1 MVDQSPIPSFSASTV
16 PRQDAATLERLHTWI
31 KPTKYEGDGSELE
44 KHASSHLEG
53 TGQWLFDSPVFQ
65 QWHDGSEHG
74 ILWIRGVPG
83 AGKSVLAA
91 KLVRHLTLGKYP
103 VFHFF
108 FRHSIESN
116 HRPESALRDWIAQ
129 SLPSS
134 PALQLELKNLALE
147 HKDVAS
153 VDRLTVTDLWHLLKL
168 ALRSIPRAY
177 FVVDALDEMDQDV
190 FQDFLHLLDQLG
202 NSNSGRVKLIITSRP
217 IPLIERTVRN
227 IKVLDIRLNNDQ
239 VSPDILKYLR
249 HRVDGVFPT
258 LGNHEAIV
266 SKVLEKADGVFL
278 YAKLAM
284 DTLCEQ
290 EIASHQQMLDVID
303 KSLLNLSMMYGNL
316 IREHMD
322 RTGLPEGL
330 NILVL
335 QLVTHASRPLRL
347 LEISDGIKVIR
358 PEYTQDIAT
367 MKNIVRTSCGPL
379 LEVLPDETVRVV
391 HHSLTEYLLGL
402 NRSPSDK
409 DIPVFE
415 PAHTHNVVALLCLSY
430 LQAGCLDTPEYDRQK
445 QWKNPQ
451 ISPFMSYAATNWH
464 VHIAKSSAQGFPQD
478 EANEAIF
485 SLLMTPQNSKKLALL
500 LRSEAS
506 DDKLFWEELSSF
518 VNQEEGKALLIA
530 LHLDLSSFARYLADR
545 INMKTAGDI
554 GSSRLHPPLHKA
566 IIRGNLDMVR
576 LLISKGVSISH
587 YNTRGFTALH
597 EALRVESIS
606 YAIVKYLLDVGAD
619 PWQRERNSDENP
631 LDVTFEGKNHIID
644 DEDVQL
650 LASNPPIESA
660 FSYGDE
666 QVVGLFLAHI
676 KSEKAARYAF
686 LRVLTNSKRPEVMR
700 MIVNLGIMDL
710 NSPIFGDT
718 LLFTACIHLVPDAVK
733 LLLDA
738 GADPNFPRD
747 QIRINPIG
755 ITTEGGA
762 NVLHGLAAP
771 AKYGGVRREIPEDR
785 LDACFALVFAAGAN
799 VTQVD
804 DEGMTPLHRAMTPLA
819 AKLLLDAG
827 ADPFALDNNGL
838 TPLHVAY
845 SVDVAE
851 VLLAKTD
858 INTRRHNGRTVLLQ
872 TLYKEDYRMTPTDDR
887 SKLEMA
893 LNLLDL
899 GVDPRISDSD
909 GNGPLH
915 YLMKIGVEHKPDAT
929 RLLERL
935 VQAGVDI
942 NLRNNRGQTALH
954 TVNYRDYIWAGID
967 SFKPLLALPAVD
979 VNAADEN
986 GYTFLFNAVSLSG
999 NIIKHEFV
1007 DLMVQE
1013 GAHFNVTDIRGRTL
1027 LHVFLKHIR
1036 SDIGPDDEMLKLLVE
1051 KGADP
1056 MQTDREGNTLWHEAA
1071 RSFSG
1076 NRLVWPKVFHT
1087 ITTLGV
1093 DPKQRNNRGKTP
1105 LHVMCEHDQE
1115 ALRDW
1120 YPDPSKGNPTL
1131 FQYIV
1136 QQNHDGINEP
1146 DDDGIV
1152 PLHTLSTFSTD
1163 LTERLLDAGADAT
1176 LATREGLNV
1185 FHLASRG
1192 RQGNVIGV
1200 IIDWFKAKRNT
1211 EQLVAAVNAKDER
1224 GRGPLYYACAS
1235 GRYQSVEL
1243 LIKAGAVPVL
1253 ETYENSALQGLVE
1266 FEEELKN
1273 WRNGT
1278 DHPGAGAVHID
1289 GTARPARHWSERRR
1303 QSYHKDRIDD
1313 ILNLFINTA
1322 TSSNWQGIDHAIIAA
1337 ANRQHDYTVES
1348 LLRARMSLGLLAPPP
1363 SPPEVQACLQRR
1375 AKLLD
1380 STLTTRHAN
1389 HDFSSQVEF
1398 MIAERLYDAIP
1409 SYIQDYSPKPKSA
1422 YFYKVLLE
1430 LSIGGYASLL
1440 DELLTP
1446 EVSSDL
1452 EKNTES
1458 MEEGRVKEES
1468 QDLSSLLAAA
1478 CMSKQPNLQVIK
1490 LLMQKGA
1497 KADKIV
1503 VGPGH
1508 STTALH
1514 VLVENRQHRWWQTEQ
1529 ALPYILERGVDLE
1542 VRINGGSTPL
1552 SLSLEHQERPS
1563 WRVLATEMLLQAGAN
1578 PSSVDEKGKS
1588 CLAHAVGHDSAFQ
1601 LLLRYG
1607 ADLDPSTLA
1616 SAILAK
1622 DVKTIEMMLAS
1633 GADPN
1638 SRKVGSEQSH
1648 GETGFYPL
1656 DLLITSKGCDDQDA
1670 VCLRIIDLLFQHG
1683 ADPNG
1688 RYSKTSVAHRV
1699 LARCEASG
1707 DFPRAKRNHYVHAII
1722 EHPRL
1727 DINLQDAAGVPLLH
1741 VAYKAGDMKSTKVL
1755 IKRGADIRV
1764 RDGSGR
1770 NILHLSPDHKLQ
1782 GFDPHMQLQ
1791 LFDMLVTSA
1800 PELIH
1805 QVDKDGRTPL
1815 HCAIS
1820 RRASKEEIEL
1830 LISRGADVH
1839 AKDASGDT
1847 ALHLLFREEWTLTV
1861 NGEYV
1866 ILDERKVHVINHLV
1880 SKGLDVN
1887 VRNKAGET
1895 AVFSYLREGT
1905 LRVRTSQGEEV
1916 RDMEG
1921 ALRRQN
1927 FNMEDSI
1934 TLEKE
1939 QALWA
1944 LFYELGVDWTIF
1956 NNERQ
1961 SLMHIVAAKRV
1972 SDEDLK
1978 WTRLRTFEYLM
1989 GKGLDALAED
1999 INGQTALDIA
2009 AAVGAEDILAHFK
2022 AD

>member
-1 MVDQSPIPSFSASTV
+1 MVDQSSIPGFNASTV
-16 PRQDAATLERLHTWI
+16 PPQDAATLERLHTWI
-31 KPTKYEGDGSELE
+31 EPTEYR
-44 KHASSHLEG
+44 G
-53 TGQWLFDSPVFQ
+53 TSQWLFDSPVFQ
-65 QWHDGSEHG
+65 QWYGARDHG

-83 AGKSVLAA
+83 VGKSVLAA
-91 KLVRHLTLGKYP
+91 RLVRHLNAEQYP

-116 HRPESALRDWIAQ
+116 HRPEAALRDWIAQ

-153 VDRLTVTDLWHLLKL
+153 VDQLTVTDLWHLLNL
-168 ALRSIPRAY
+168 ALGSIPRAY

-190 FQDFLHLLDQLG
+190 IQDFLHLLDQLG
-202 NSNSGRVKLIITSRP
+202 NSNPGRVKLIITSRP
-217 IPLIERTVRN
+217 IPLVEKTVRN
-227 IKVLDIRLNNDQ
+227 IKVIDIRLNNDQ
-239 VSPDILKYLR
+239 VSPDIFKYLR
-249 HRVDGVFPT
+249 HRVDGVLPT

-266 SKVLEKADGVFL
+266 SKVLEKAGDVFL

-290 EIASHQQMLDVID
+290 EVTSHQQMLDVID
-303 KSLLNLSMMYGNL
+303 KAPLNLSMMYGNL
-316 IREHMD
+316 IREHME

-335 QLVTHASRPLRL
+335 QLVTYANRPLRL
-347 LEISDGIKVIR
+347 LEISDCIKVIR
-358 PEYTQDIAT
+358 PDYTQDIAT

-415 PAHTHNVVALLCLSY
+415 PAHTHNAVALLCLSY
-430 LQAGCLDTPEYDRQK
+430 LQAGCLDTLEYDRQK
-445 QWKNPQ
+445 QRKNPQ
-451 ISPFMSYAATNWH
+451 MSPFISYAATNWH
-464 VHIAKSSAQGFPQD
+464 VHIAKSSAQGFPQE
-478 EANEAIF
+478 EANEAIL

-500 LRSEAS
+500 LRSKAS
-506 DDKLFWEELSSF
+506 DDEQFWEELSSF

-530 LHLDLSSFARYLADR
+530 LHLDLSSFSRYLADR
-545 INMKTAGDI
+545 IDMKTAGNI
-554 GSSRLHPPLHKA
+554 GSSRLHPPLHSA
-566 IIRGNLDMVR
+566 SIRGNLDMVR

-587 YNTRGFTALH
+587 YNARGYTALH
-597 EALRVESIS
+597 EALRVKSIS

-631 LDVTFEGKNHIID
+631 LDVSIEGKNHKID

-666 QVVGLFLAHI
+666 QVAELFLPHI

-686 LRVLTNSKRPEVMR
+686 LRVLTNSKRPEIMR
-700 MIVNLGIMDL
+700 KIVDLGIMEL

-718 LLFTACIHLVPDAVK
+718 LLLTACTHLVPDAVK

-747 QIRINPIG
+747 EIRINPVG

-785 LDACFALVFAAGAN
+785 LEACFALVFAAGAN

-804 DEGMTPLHRAMTPLA
+804 DEGMTPLHKAMTPLA

-827 ADPFALDNNGL
+827 ADPFALDKNGL
-838 TPLHVAY
+838 TPLDVAY

-872 TLYKEDYRMTPTDDR
+872 TLYKEDYRITPTDDR

-899 GVDPRISDSD
+899 GVNPRISDSD

-915 YLMKIGVEHKPDAT
+915 YLTKIGVEHKPDAI

-935 VQAGVDI
+935 VQAGVDV

-954 TVNYRDYIWAGID
+954 TLNYRDYIWAGTD

-986 GYTFLFNAVSLSG
+986 GYTFLFNAISLSG

-1007 DLMVQE
+1007 DLMVQT
-1013 GAHFNVTDIRGRTL
+1013 GAYFNATDIRGRTL

-1036 SDIGPDDEMLKLLVE
+1036 SDVGPDDEMMKLLVE

-1056 MQTDREGNTLWHEAA
+1056 RQTDREGDTLWHEAA
-1071 RSFSG
+1071 RTFSG
-1076 NRLVWPKVFHT
+1076 RRLVWPKVFHT
-1087 ITTLGV
+1087 ITALGV
-1093 DPKQRNNRGKTP
+1093 DPRQRNNRGKTP

-1115 ALRDW
+1115 ALRDQFR
-1120 YPDPSKGNPTL
+1120 YPAEGNPTL

-1146 DDDGIV
+1146 DDEGIV

-1163 LTERLLDAGADAT
+1163 LTERLLEAGADAT

-1192 RQGNVIGV
+1192 RQSNVIGV
-1200 IIDWFKAKRNT
+1200 LIDWFKAKRNT
-1211 EQLVAAVNAKDER
+1211 EQLVNAVNAKDER

-1235 GRYQSVEL
+1235 GRYQSVDL

-1253 ETYENSALQGLVE
+1253 DTYENSALQGLVE

-1278 DHPGAGAVHID
+1278 DYPGAGATLVNEAPTIV
-1289 GTARPARHWSERRR
+1289 S
-1303 QSYHKDRIDD
+1303 QDRIDD

-1375 AKLLD
+1375 TKLLA
-1380 STLTTRHAN
+1380 STLETRHAD
-1389 HDFSSQVEF
+1389 HGFSSQVVF

-1409 SYIQDYSPKPKSA
+1409 SYIQDYSPKPESA
-1422 YFYKVLLE
+1422 YFYEVLLE
-1430 LSIGGYASLL
+1430 LSLGGHASLL
-1440 DELLTP
+1440 DDLLTP
-1446 EVSSDL
+1446 EVISDL
-1452 EKNTES
+1452 ERDTGS
-1458 MEEGRVKEES
+1458 MEEETANERR

-1478 CMSKQPNLQVIK
+1478 CMSKQPNLHVIK

-1503 VGPGH
+1503 VGSGH
-1508 STTALH
+1508 PTTALH
-1514 VLVENRQHRWWQTEQ
+1514 ILVENSQHRWWQTAQ
-1529 ALPYILERGVDLE
+1529 ALPYILERGVDFE
-1542 VRINGGSTPL
+1542 VRINGGLTPL
-1552 SLSLEHQERPS
+1552 RLSLEHLERPS
-1563 WRVLATEMLLQAGAN
+1563 WRVRATKMLLQAGAN
-1578 PSSVDEKGKS
+1578 PSSVDGKGKS
-1588 CLAHAVGHDSAFQ
+1588 CLAHAVGHDSVFQ
-1601 LLLRYG
+1601 LLLSHG
-1607 ADLDPSTLA
+1607 AVLDPTTMA
-1616 SAILAK
+1616 SAILAR
-1622 DVKTIEMMLAS
+1622 DVKTIEMMLES

-1638 SRKVGSEQSH
+1638 SRKVGFGPSH
-1648 GETGFYPL
+1648 RPSADMTDPYDETGLYPL
-1656 DLLITSKGCDDQDA
+1656 DLLVTSRGFDHQDETC
-1670 VCLRIIDLLFQHG
+1670 VRILDLLFQHG

-1688 RYSKTSVAHRV
+1688 RYPDTSIAHRV
-1699 LARCEASG
+1699 LGRKTSDSDYTPFKLDG
-1707 DFPRAKRNHYVHAII
+1707 LGLRRNYSVDMIL
-1722 EHPRL
+1722 EHPL
-1727 DINLQDAAGVPLLH
+1727 LEVNAQDAEGTLLLH
-1741 VAYKAGDMKSTKVL
+1741 VAYRFGDMKSTKRL
-1755 IKRGADIRV
+1755 MKRGAAIRA
-1764 RDGSGR
+1764 RDNWGR
-1770 NILHLSPDHKLQ
+1770 NILHQSPNYNYRD
-1782 GFDPHMQLQ
+1782 FDADLQLQ
-1791 LFDMLVTSA
+1791 LLEALITSA
-1800 PELIH
+1800 PELL
-1805 QVDKDGRTPL
+1805 QQADKDGRTPL

-1830 LISRGADVH
+1830 FISKGADVH
-1839 AKDASGDT
+1839 AKDTSGNT
-1847 ALHLLFREEWTLTV
+1847 ALHLLFKEEWNFTV
-1861 NGEYV
+1861 NGEYL
-1866 ILDERKVHVINHLV
+1866 ILDERKLQVINHLV

-1887 VRNKAGET
+1887 ARNKAGET
-1895 AVFSYLREGT
+1895 AVFNYFREGA
-1905 LRVRTSQGEEV
+1905 LRLRTSQGEEV
-1916 RDMEG
+1916 REVDE

-1927 FNMEDSI
+1927 INTEDSI

-1939 QALWA
+1939 QVLWE
-1944 LFYELGVDWTIF
+1944 LFYEWSVDWTIF

-1961 SLMHIVAAKRV
+1961 SLLHIVAAKSV
-1972 SDEDLK
+1972 SNEGLK
-1978 WTRLRTFEYLM
+1978 STRLLRFEFLM
-1989 GKGLDALAED
+1989 GQGLDVHAED
-1999 INGQTALDIA
+1999 SNGRTALDIA
-2009 AAVGAEDILAHFK
+2009 AAVGAEDILTHFK